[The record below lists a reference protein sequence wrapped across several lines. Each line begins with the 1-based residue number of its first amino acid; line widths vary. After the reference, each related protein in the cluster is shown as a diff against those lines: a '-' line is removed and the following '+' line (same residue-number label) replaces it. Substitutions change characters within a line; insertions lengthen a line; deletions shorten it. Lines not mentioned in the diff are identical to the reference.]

1 MNSEQHNVLHRI
13 SMEMEATYEEISV
26 VKLAVHGLSFT
37 SKSDILVEL
46 QVGLATTE
54 VNCQPIPA
62 LKQIKMSSMPIWNLR
77 NMSAC
82 QKLPN

>member
-1 MNSEQHNVLHRI
+1 MFHIEYL
-13 SMEMEATYEEISV
+13 EMEATCEEISV

-37 SKSDILVEL
+37 SQSDILVEL
-46 QVGLATTE
+46 QDVGLATTE

-62 LKQIKMSSMPIWNLR
+62 LTQIKMNSMPILKLQ

-82 QKLPN
+82 